1 MEISSWGC
9 PGQAEVSSL
18 TYRTCHPTMRS
29 DLPLSPQNVFSVY
42 LLINLFTYQE
52 WKLQIPRVSY
62 AFDKTLAVPKVTW
75 WKKKIILPIILAFY
89 CLSNRHISNFLSG
102 MGLKAG
108 FWVNTDNRIAASPC
122 LDALDL
128 PAFSHMCRSTS
139 YHTPSTVFAK
149 LSSQR
154 PHHLLSKAPVQEMS
168 LLSNDHSLSSST

>member
-1 MEISSWGC
+1 MF
-9 PGQAEVSSL
+9 SL
-18 TYRTCHPTMRS
+18 FIC
-29 DLPLSPQNVFSVY
+29 
-42 LLINLFTYQE
+42 LLIYSLIKSKNFKFQE
-52 WKLQIPRVSY
+52 FLMPSIKLWLY
-62 AFDKTLAVPKVTW
+62 PKLLGE
-75 WKKKIILPIILAFY
+75 KKKIILPIILAFY

-139 YHTPSTVFAK
+139 YHIPSTVFAK